1 MHRHQRFTSDVGA
14 ATAENRQ
21 LIDQL
26 YFSMIEIGQHGKQA
40 MKDIDAGLN
49 AGGEVR

>member
-1 MHRHQRFTSDVGA
+1 VIHLSHGP
-14 ATAENRQ
+14 AEKRQ

-40 MKDIDAGLN
+40 MKDRDDGLRSTGAAGQ
-49 AGGEVR
+49 

>member
-1 MHRHQRFTSDVGA
+1 VA
-14 ATAENRQ
+14 ARRSSELIRR

-40 MKDIDAGLN
+40 MKEIDDGLT
-49 AGGEVR
+49 RQ